1 MPSESTIVKRTG
13 DNTGQEEERSTME
26 AIGDRIR
33 NLRPTMPTLPARF
46 GNIPDLPRTEVK
58 TDFKDDEWFGRAGI
72 RLFEISNEH
81 VCRLGRVVLPKLG
94 SELSE
99 SDMGA
104 LMLLA
109 FQLRGP
115 GAGNQPR
122 VFPSEIPRGM
132 GSQADRNYTD
142 LDTSTYTSDTQI
154 ASEGLDESENAKAYS
169 FLAASTL
176 RLFARSH
183 DNYLQAWSQIRGGYR
198 KFYVKPCPVGNIQPR
213 ATVLNSLHSAWNLTE
228 NEIFKVTLYRI
239 LYLSNTEEASAD
251 DLKMFLYDRYL
262 FHTGMHI
269 ISIFYR
275 LCVALNCRISTLL
288 KAIYA
293 RRFDRQITDLITLL
307 TMFCSSDPTYQR
319 RMWKYARIF
328 DPNFMSSLRTRTCP
342 KLVFLLACM
351 LKRLNPETAK
361 DILSIKQLEDVS
373 DEYRERFKAEAEVL
387 ISWIYQAES
396 GQTPTAP
403 SQK

>member
-1 MPSESTIVKRTG
+1 
-13 DNTGQEEERSTME
+13 
-26 AIGDRIR
+26 
-33 NLRPTMPTLPARF
+33 
-46 GNIPDLPRTEVK
+46 
-58 TDFKDDEWFGRAGI
+58 
-72 RLFEISNEH
+72 

-94 SELSE
+94 SGLSQ

-132 GSQADRNYTD
+132 GSQADRNYTN
-142 LDTSTYTSDTQI
+142 LDTSIYTSDTQI

-183 DNYLQAWSQIRGGYR
+183 DNYVQAWSQIRGGYR
-198 KFYVKPCPVGNIQPR
+198 KFYVKPCPVGNIQPG
-213 ATVLNSLHSAWNLTE
+213 ATVLNSLHSAWNLT
-228 NEIFKVTLYRI
+228 EIFKVTLYRI
-239 LYLSNTEEASAD
+239 LYLSNTEASAD
-251 DLKMFLYDRYL
+251 GLKEFLYDRYL
-262 FHTGMHI
+262 SHTGMHI
-269 ISIFYR
+269 ISIVCR
-275 LCVALNCRISTLL
+275 LCVALGCRTPTLVA
-288 KAIYA
+288 AIYA
-293 RRFDRQITDLITLL
+293 HRFDRQIKDLTTLL
-307 TMFCSSDPTYQR
+307 RMLGSSDPTYQR
-319 RMWKYARIF
+319 HIWKYARIF
-328 DPNFMSSLRTRTCP
+328 DPSFMSSLQTRACP

-373 DEYRERFKAEAEVL
+373 DEYRVRFKAEAEVL
-387 ISWIYQAES
+387 ISLIYR
-396 GQTPTAP
+396 
-403 SQK
+403 